1 MILWLLSFWK
11 GERLDPAA
19 VNILQQIIEL
29 GSESHDAT
37 AVASVVTMA
46 PGTVTVVKQVRALF
60 FSRPFNFHIFTFNF
74 HIFIVKWVLLCKGQI
89 LNDYPRHTEFFLI
102 YHWVLWVRVFTC
114 LHMYMFVH
122 IYIYLYV

>member
-11 GERLDPAA
+11 GERLDPTA

-74 HIFIVKWVLLCKGQI
+74 HIFNVKWVLLCKGQI
-89 LNDYPRHTEFFLI
+89 LNDY
-102 YHWVLWVRVFTC
+102 
-114 LHMYMFVH
+114 
-122 IYIYLYV
+122 